1 MKRAVLEIVANKE
14 NLDGPWAF
22 DHILIVLHKIFEKHH
37 RKHAHPNENFSFEI
51 TKIANVIR
59 FFITTPE
66 KYKEFVK
73 NQIFAHYTG
82 IEIYEVEDYLAH
94 IPNDKIQIGKVELTR
109 HSLFPIK
116 TFTEVQEEWTKTI
129 IDPFSSITSALSNF
143 SQTSLNTVQIVF
155 TPIDDHHW
163 KHDVEHK
170 VEILTSKYPKFLK
183 TLFLSKYYK
192 ILSLVFFPFRASYL
206 LFTYLFFRDFWG
218 HSTDHWH
225 DEHAHASKDSHGW
238 GHDSHA
244 HIDDHIGEV
253 KHLGVL
259 KKVSQSGY
267 SVNINIIHASDDKY
281 TAFLPIREI
290 YATLSVYASFG
301 NNSFRLKK
309 LTNDEMEIEKIKKRA
324 QWRRDEFILS
334 SKELAW
340 LVHLPTMYVKTPSI
354 RWVTSRTF
362 EPPVNLPIIAKDA
375 VNGGPVLDNVLTPIG
390 TTNFRGTEIPFGIWP
405 DDRRRH
411 MYIIGKT
418 GMGKSTLLENMIV
431 DDMRKGRGLAVI
443 DPHGDLAE
451 WVIGYIPKNRTNHTI
466 IFDPSDKE
474 WPIAFNMLEDID
486 PELRPL
492 IASGLIW
499 IFKKIFWESWGPRL
513 EHILRNTIMA
523 LLESP
528 NSTLISIPLMLTSE
542 VFRSK
547 VVSRITDPVVKKF
560 WTGEFAQFSP
570 SQRIEAINPILNKVG
585 QFLSSPLLRNVLG
598 QPKNS
603 FSLRWAMDNGKIIIV
618 NLSKGKIG
626 EDASSLLGAMII
638 TKFQLEAMSRA
649 NIVEK
654 ERKDF
659 YLYVD
664 EFQNFA
670 TDSFATILSEA
681 RKYKLNLVMAN
692 QYIDQMTETVRGAV
706 FWNVWSLVSFQVW
719 IHDAQIL
726 KDVLGGTMTEQD
738 LVNIPKYSAYL
749 KLLIDGMPSPIF
761 SAHTF
766 PPNKKDEEEFHTR
779 YQKILTVSR
788 EKYCTERKVVVEKI
802 GKMLQEIEEKE
813 KELEK
818 KKEEYKKQ
826 KEEEKKK
833 GRRENEWL

>member
-1 MKRAVLEIVANKE
+1 MKRSVLEILANRE
-14 NLDGPWAF
+14 NLDGPGAF
-22 DHILIVLHKIFEKHH
+22 DHILIVLHKVFDKHH
-37 RKHAHPNENFSFEI
+37 KKHAHSWETFSFEI

-66 KYKEFVK
+66 KYKDFVK

-82 IEIYEVEDYLAH
+82 IEIYEVDDYLVH
-94 IPNDKIQIGKVELTR
+94 IPNNKIQIGKVELAR

-116 TFTEVQEEWTKTI
+116 TFTEVQEEGTKTV
-129 IDPFSSITSALSNF
+129 IDPFSSITSALSTF
-143 SQTSLNTVQIVF
+143 SHTSLNTLQIVF
-155 TPIDDHHW
+155 SPIDDHEW

-183 TLFLSKYYK
+183 KIFLSKYYK
-192 ILSLVFFPFRASYL
+192 LINIAFIPFRATSYIFSYL
-206 LFTYLFFRDFWG
+206 FLRDFSGAHWDAHG
-218 HSTDHWH
+218 HDDHGH
-225 DEHAHASKDSHGW
+225 DAHGW
-238 GHDSHA
+238 AGHEWHG
-244 HIDDHIGEV
+244 HVDDHHWEV

-259 KKVSQSGY
+259 KKISQSGY
-267 SVNINIIHASDDKY
+267 TTSINIIHASEDPY

-290 YATLSVYASFG
+290 YATLSVYANFW
-301 NNSFRLKK
+301 NNSFKLKK
-309 LTNDEMEIEKIKKRA
+309 ITDDAREVEKVKNRSS
-324 QWRRDEFILS
+324 WRRDEFILS
-334 SKELAW
+334 SKELAG

-362 EPPVNLPIIAKDA
+362 EPPVNLPIIQNRSTGDGKND
-375 VNGGPVLDNVLTPIG
+375 DVLTPIG
-390 TTNFRGTEIPFGIWP
+390 STNFRWTEIPFGIGP

-418 GMGKSTLLENMIV
+418 GMWKSTLLENMIV

-443 DPHGDLAE
+443 DPHWDLAE
-451 WVIGYIPKNRTNHTI
+451 GVIGYIPKNRTNHTI

-492 IASGLIW
+492 IASGLIG

-523 LLESP
+523 LLEAP

-542 VFRSK
+542 AFRSK
-547 VVSRITDPVVKKF
+547 VIARITDPVVRNF
-560 WTGEFAQFSP
+560 WVNEFAQFTP
-570 SQRIEAINPILNKVG
+570 SQRVEAINPILNKVG
-585 QFLSSPLLRNVLG
+585 QFLSSPLLRNILG

-649 NIVEK
+649 DIGEK

-692 QYIDQMTETVRGAV
+692 QYIDQMNETVRWAV
-706 FWNVWSLVSFQVW
+706 FWNVWSIVSFQVG

-726 KDVLGGTMTEQD
+726 KDVMGGGMTEQD

-749 KLLIDGMPSPIF
+749 KLLTDGMPSPIF

-766 PPNKKDEEEFHTR
+766 PPNQKDEAEFHTR
-779 YQKILTVSR
+779 YEKILTVSR
-788 EKYCTERKVVVEKI
+788 EKYCKAKEIVVEKI
-802 GKMLQEIEEKE
+802 NSMLKEIEEKE
-813 KELEK
+813 REYLK

-826 KEEEKKK
+826 KEEEKRSKK
-833 GRRENEWL
+833 EER